1 MKTTKVNITQECSCG
16 ELEHGEEDAPD
27 DASLPAAGLA
37 DGLGD
42 ELVLAEGF
50 DADLPWGQTSFCLA
64 PIATTKIQATS
75 YSWLIHLLKAGL
87 PGVIFADT
95 RTNHKYIFT
104 VYV

>member
-1 MKTTKVNITQECSCG
+1 MK
-16 ELEHGEEDAPD
+16 HGEEDAPD
-27 DASLPAAGLA
+27 DAALPAAGLP

-42 ELVLAEGF
+42 ELVLAEGL

-64 PIATTKIQATS
+64 PIATMILATS

-95 RTNHKYIFT
+95 RTYRYFYCLHIIFWN
-104 VYV
+104 